1 LIAKVQA
8 EKLIMKYFD
17 FFRGGTTMKTFIAG
31 MDIGFG
37 QAKVCLKEG
46 DLKPQTLCFPRI
58 FAEATTNNWGLNNH
72 CLYGIGGSQ
81 FYVGQEALSYQDSF
95 IRRDYRDYVKDN
107 TYWLCICK
115 ALVELGIFYNND
127 TVHIKRLILGL
138 APGHYSKAN
147 IKHMQGKALEGI
159 EFACNNQIYRFS
171 AENVK
176 ILPQGSGAF
185 FSEMLTDSGLV
196 KEIAGYKKLYGIL
209 DVGFRTTDF
218 LIFENGQFIGE
229 KEELSEDTGMR
240 TVLEKLQSYIKA
252 EYDKEELEFLEPVM
266 KGEPFEFR
274 GEEHDLKLVVAQL
287 VSDHIHQRIEP
298 EILKRWESRLNR
310 MNKIII
316 CGGGAYFFKGNIE
329 FLTEYRKQILI
340 PMEPEMSNAIGF
352 CRYGVMQEH
361 LQQFQTEK
369 W

>member
-1 LIAKVQA
+1 
-8 EKLIMKYFD
+8 
-17 FFRGGTTMKTFIAG
+17 
-31 MDIGFG
+31 
-37 QAKVCLKEG
+37 
-46 DLKPQTLCFPRI
+46 
-58 FAEATTNNWGLNNH
+58 
-72 CLYGIGGSQ
+72 
-81 FYVGQEALSYQDSF
+81 VGKEALSYQDSF
-95 IRRDYRDYVKDN
+95 IRRDDRDYVKDK
-107 TYWLCICK
+107 TYWLCVGK
-115 ALVELGIFYNND
+115 AMAELGIFNGSDN
-127 TVHIKRLILGL
+127 VRIKRLILGL

-147 IKHMQGKALEGI
+147 IKHMQLKARYGV
-159 EFACNNQIYRFS
+159 EFTLNHKIYRFS

-196 KEIAGYKKLYGIL
+196 KERNGYQKLYGIL

-240 TVLEKLQSYIKA
+240 TVLEKLQSHTK
-252 EYDKEELEFLEPVM
+252 EKYDKEELEFLEPVLRG
-266 KGEPFEFR
+266 KPFEFR
-274 GEEHDLKLVVAQL
+274 GEEHDLKNVVARL

-316 CGGGAYFFKGNIE
+316 CGGGAHFFKDSTE

-361 LQQFQTEK
+361 LQRFQTKK